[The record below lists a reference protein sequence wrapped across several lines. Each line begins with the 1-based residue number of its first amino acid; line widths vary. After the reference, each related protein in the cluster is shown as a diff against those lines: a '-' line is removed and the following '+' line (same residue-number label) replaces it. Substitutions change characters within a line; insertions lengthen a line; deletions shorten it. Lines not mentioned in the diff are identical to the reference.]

1 MAIIKKA
8 IGTVGIMWND
18 SDPRQFVN
26 SLAPL
31 LLYSQSQ
38 LCEKHE
44 YIHFISAPMSYH
56 ELARGYLV
64 DNSEGE
70 FLLSLDCDH
79 QFAPDL
85 LTRLLH
91 YRAKVKAR
99 VISGIY
105 TFKFPPHA
113 PVANVWGDKG
123 QVIALGAWHPDTD
136 LLQVGPVGGGCL
148 LVDRSVFNEIKQ
160 VMHQPPFNII
170 QGLSEDYSFCKRC
183 KDLNIPIWL
192 AMNVE
197 CHHLAPRNV
206 LHLKDYVAQF
216 APAFS
221 AAAEADQEK
230 LKGMKV
236 GIDPK

>member
-1 MAIIKKA
+1 MSITKKA
-8 IGTVGIMWND
+8 IGTIGIMWND
-18 SDPRQFVN
+18 SDPRQFTA

-31 LLYSQSQ
+31 LLYSQHA

-44 YIHFISAPMSYH
+44 YIHFVYAKASYH
-56 ELARGYLV
+56 EIGRNQLV
-64 DNSEGE
+64 DESEGDWL
-70 FLLSLDCDH
+70 FSLDCDH

-91 YRAKVKAR
+91 FKTKAKAR

-105 TFKFPPHA
+105 TYKFPPYA

-123 QVIALGAWHPDTD
+123 QVIPLGAWHPDTE

-148 LVDRSVFNEIKQ
+148 LVERSVFSEIKHTLWQ
-160 VMHQPPFNII
+160 APFNII

-206 LHLKDYVAQF
+206 LHIKDYVAQF

-221 AAAEADQEK
+221 AQNQEL
-230 LKGMKV
+230 LKDMKI
-236 GIDPK
+236 GIHSEK